1 MDMRLY
7 FLALLSLICFK
18 TSFAQGINKEVLPND
33 TTIYSKYIVD
43 QPAYLSSQELNKHA
57 QENLKYP
64 ADAFLKGIEGT
75 FYVQFVVEKDGSITN
90 VKVSKGVDEEL
101 DKEAVRVISIMPR
114 WKPGKI
120 NGVVVRTKNETPVK
134 FKKLN

>member
-1 MDMRLY
+1 MRLF

-33 TTIYSKYIVD
+33 TTIYSQYIVD
-43 QPAYLSSQELNKHA
+43 QPAHLSVQELSKHL
-57 QENLKYP
+57 QENIKYP
-64 ADAFLKGIEGT
+64 ANALLKGIEGT
-75 FYVQFVVEKDGSITN
+75 VYVQFIVEKDGSITN

-101 DKEAVRVISIMPR
+101 DKEAIRVVSTMPH

-120 NGVVVRTKNETPVK
+120 NGVVVRTKNEYPVK